1 MKMKVVLLNVGE
13 KKTFSSNFAKQ
24 EFLATNTEGG
34 AYPNLPFEVVGDDM
48 KQLDSLQP
56 GQLLEVT
63 YEIHGKS
70 FVGRD
75 GVPRNVVA
83 LRAYKVDPVQEKSAV
98 PTAVE

>member
-1 MKMKVVLLNVGE
+1 MKMKAVLLNVGE
-13 KKTFSSNFAKQ
+13 KKVFSSNFAKQ

-34 AYPNLPFEVVGDDM
+34 AYPNLPFELVGDDIQ
-48 KQLDSLQP
+48 QLDGLQP
-56 GQLLEVT
+56 GQLLEIT

-83 LRAYKVDPVQEKSAV
+83 LRAYKVDPVQEKAV
-98 PTAVE
+98 TPVVPK